1 MFDFI
6 YFFLYLLISLLF
18 LIIINVFCLFGFDF
32 TIYIFEIKFSKQ
44 IIKKNDEMTFKVAG
58 E

>member
-1 MFDFI
+1 MFGFF
-6 YFFLYLLISLLF
+6 YFFLHLLISLLF
-18 LIIINVFCLFGFDF
+18 IIIISNVFCLFGFDF

-44 IIKKNDEMTFKVAG
+44 IIKKKMTTFKVAG